1 MNLSFYKKVIVIGL
15 TVLLTRVPELYAVD
29 AVQGQMISTTA
40 WVNEAARQEMAEKVS
55 KFLDRNDVRE
65 QMTASGVSAEEAKL
79 RVAALSD
86 AELQNLSNEIDK
98 ATYGGDVVGILVI
111 VLLVV
116 LIIYLVKRI

>member
-1 MNLSFYKKVIVIGL
+1 MNLSFYKKIIVIGL

-29 AVQGQMISTTA
+29 SVQGQMISTTA

-65 QMTASGVSAEEAKL
+65 QMTASGVSAEEAKM

-111 VLLVV
+111 VLLVI